1 MLHILSNSP
10 FKIDI
15 YSMLKMLSAQDSL
28 ITLQDGVLIALSDNY
43 FLDKLLE
50 HSKNLF
56 VLEEDVLARGV
67 SHYISSHFT
76 LINYAQFVT
85 LTEKHAKCI
94 NW

>member
-15 YSMLKMLSAQDSL
+15 YSMLNMLSAQDSL
-28 ITLQDGVLIALSDNY
+28 ITLQDGVLISLSDNF
-43 FLDKLLE
+43 FLDKLIKQ
-50 HSKNLF
+50 SKNLF

-76 LINYAQFVT
+76 LINYAKFVN
-85 LTEKHAKCI
+85 LTEQHAKCM